1 MITLTSDF
9 GLKDPYVAEM
19 KGVIL
24 TINSK
29 STIVDI
35 THDIEK
41 FNIRMAGFHAWLQ
54 QHHIFP
60 KAPFI

>member
-24 TINSK
+24 AIN
-29 STIVDI
+29 
-35 THDIEK
+35 
-41 FNIRMAGFHAWLQ
+41 
-54 QHHIFP
+54 P
-60 KAPFI
+60 KATLVDVTH